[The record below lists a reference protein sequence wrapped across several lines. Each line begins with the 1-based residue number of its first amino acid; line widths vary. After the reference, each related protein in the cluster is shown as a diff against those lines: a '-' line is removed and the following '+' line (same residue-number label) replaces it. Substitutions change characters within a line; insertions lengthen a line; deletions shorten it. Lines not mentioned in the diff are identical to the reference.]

1 VKQSRKVAIARDEC
15 LVVSC
20 LQLSLFCILVECDA
34 YCSTSLRLDAKIQ
47 MINTVDMLR
56 QCATISTAV
65 AKRLQDAVVYID
77 DGAAEAA
84 MASFG
89 TKLQQGW

>member
-1 VKQSRKVAIARDEC
+1 
-15 LVVSC
+15 
-20 LQLSLFCILVECDA
+20 
-34 YCSTSLRLDAKIQ
+34 

-65 AKRLQDAVVYID
+65 AKRLQDAVVYLD

-89 TKLQQGW
+89 SKLQQGCVRLLYINGRTTAATCW

>member
-1 VKQSRKVAIARDEC
+1 
-15 LVVSC
+15 
-20 LQLSLFCILVECDA
+20 
-34 YCSTSLRLDAKIQ
+34 

-65 AKRLQDAVVYID
+65 AKRLQDAVVYLD

-89 TKLQQGW
+89 SKLQQGW